1 MLIAAAVRE
10 ELDEVCVRIDAV
22 QYIPA
27 TRRLVDTD
35 RDLQELVE
43 YLEEP
48 ADVLAPIADRRFIP
62 VKGKYLDGRYNSI
75 DFPAFYV
82 SRNTESARAEIL
94 HYHPIEKLRKFADV
108 HRPLHFGITEWDI
121 AGAAENLLPA
131 TSTEPRLT
139 ADDPAF
145 CRDVGS
151 DARTR
156 VDAVVYP
163 SARLSGGENIA
174 VFRRHRASGKGRG
187 ADLRLDVT
195 ELGTVAFLD

>member
-1 MLIAAAVRE
+1 MLVASAIHE
-10 ELDEVCVRIDAV
+10 ELNEVCVRIDAV

-27 TRRLVDTD
+27 TRRLVATD
-35 RDLQELVE
+35 RDLQELAE

-48 ADVLAPIADRRFIP
+48 VDVLEPIADRRFRPIE
-62 VKGKYLDGRYNSI
+62 GKYLDGRYNSSE
-75 DFPAFYV
+75 FPAFYV
-82 SRNTESARAEIL
+82 SRNLESARAEIL
-94 HYHPIEKLRKFADV
+94 HYNPIAKLQKFAAV
-108 HRPLHFGITEWDI
+108 QRPLHFGITEWNV
-121 AGAAENLLPA
+121 AGPAENLLPA

-139 ADDPAF
+139 ADDPTF

-151 DARTR
+151 DVRSR

-163 SARLSGGENIA
+163 SARLSGGANIA
-174 VFRRHRASGKGRG
+174 VFRRHRAAGRTRG